1 MSDAALTAGTL
12 VSGRVVFLTLGST
25 GGGRMQIGAAFLQSC
40 RRPLPVPVYGIE
52 QQWPE
57 SPRAIQRCPAASGGE
72 NGGCVGVCCL
82 STRLC
87 DLFLAH
93 LWRARTRRGATDI
106 QTHDPHLKDLRPAEI
121 RARYQMKKDHPAQA
135 ITPTLSRQSTK
146 QKF

>member
-12 VSGRVVFLTLGST
+12 VSSRVVFLALGST

-40 RRPLPVPVYGIE
+40 RRPLPVYGVE

-57 SPRAIQRCPAASGGE
+57 SPRAIQRCSAGSGGE

-82 STRLC
+82 SRRLC

-106 QTHDPHLKDLRPAEI
+106 QTNDEI
-121 RARYQMKKDHPAQA
+121 RLDAGRRLKSGLG
-135 ITPTLSRQSTK
+135 TR
-146 QKF
+146 